1 MISQA
6 CPPQHP
12 SPLLVKARADQQA
25 IPQPVPAAAPV
36 APPLTPALAPAADA
50 SAGVAATA
58 VTLASSSAAWIN
70 PCTGPY
76 PSLRTWGTLKWVH
89 STADTAAAKVPAST
103 RAAQHAVAHSNND
116 NRFASDKPLGAR
128 EVSGVHSVS
137 TILPALPWR
146 LPHTLTSCLTS
157 THHLHTRQ
165 RCNMD
170 AIPTSL
176 HIFRH
181 QL

>member
-6 CPPQHP
+6 CAHQNP
-12 SPLLVKARADQQA
+12 SPLPVKARAGQQA
-25 IPQPVPAAAPV
+25 IPPPEPPTVPV
-36 APPLTPALAPAADA
+36 APPLTPVPAPAAA
-50 SAGVAATA
+50 ESAGVPATA

-103 RAAQHAVAHSNND
+103 RAAQHAVAHSKND
-116 NRFASDKPLGAR
+116 NSFASDKPLGDR
-128 EVSGVHSVS
+128 EVSGVHTVS
-137 TILPALPWR
+137 TMLPALPWR
-146 LPHTLTSCLTS
+146 LPHMLTNCLTS
-157 THHLHTRQ
+157 RHHLHTRQ